1 MEGGGINYNK
11 QNPTGKSGKEPIK
24 VKYISS
30 PVLVNAKNASE
41 FRSIV
46 QELTGKDP
54 PQDDGGRRKVEQP
67 KPLGGAGESSGARTP
82 PSFEMNDKDDG
93 DDYIFSFWGR
103 SFKGFDSSS

>member
-1 MEGGGINYNK
+1 MEGGGINSNK
-11 QNPTGKSGKEPIK
+11 QNPTGKSSKEPIK

-67 KPLGGAGESSGARTP
+67 KPFPGAGESSGSRTP

-93 DDYIFSFWGR
+93 DDDIFSFWGR